1 MIGFQNCSNS
11 TQFVS
16 DESNILKSTG
26 VLAPVASDS
35 SENDS
40 SENTDVA
47 DDSDAGD
54 PPSMPSPPPAMPP
67 VAEMPPAPP
76 APPVMPVPVMSPTP
90 SPVVTVPP
98 PPAMPPVAEMP
109 PAPPAPPVV
118 PVPVMSPTP
127 SPVASVPPPVEHD
140 EDENEHEHEME
151 DADRSYV
158 CILQGPG
165 KSVKVG
171 IVSDVLGGGN
181 SAAASVCMSKRAC
194 LELMSKKFPVKSAEK
209 RGYCPAKSP
218 NAVNMSDAEIKAKL
232 LGQ

>member
-1 MIGFQNCSNS
+1 MKKYYWIAAVAALVIGFQNCSNS

-35 SENDS
+35 SEDDS

-47 DDSDAGD
+47 DDSDAGA
-54 PPSMPSPPPAMPP
+54 PPSMASPPPAMPP

-76 APPVMPVPVMSPTP
+76 APPVM
-90 SPVVTVPP
+90 
-98 PPAMPPVAEMP
+98 
-109 PAPPAPPVV
+109 